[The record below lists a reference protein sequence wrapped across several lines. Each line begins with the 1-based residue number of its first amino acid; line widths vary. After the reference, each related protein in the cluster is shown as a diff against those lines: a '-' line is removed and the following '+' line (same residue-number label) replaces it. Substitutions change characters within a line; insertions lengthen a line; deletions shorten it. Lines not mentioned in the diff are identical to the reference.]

1 MKSGTYR
8 IEFGGHFNDLLHN
21 WVFWVAVIYL
31 LIPVEFLPDAMPV
44 VGTLD
49 DLVPFVVSLIVQSRK
64 AIK

>member
-1 MKSGTYR
+1 MKKA
-8 IEFGGHFNDLLHN
+8 FNDLLHN